1 MADPAILTVERDPAA
16 LAAIEQELSDGYRRR
31 YSIEST
37 ASPDAALSLLE
48 RWAADGEPVAL
59 VLAADQLDGMTGA
72 EFLARVRLLHPQA
85 KRALLIEWGDLGDRD
100 VGCALADAMAH
111 GQFDHYLLRPSSPP
125 DERFCVTVSSFLL
138 EWAEAQRRAP
148 HTIHVVGESW
158 SGRAYELRHVLGRCA
173 MPHSFSLADSEQGRS
188 VLAQANAGPDASLPL
203 LLFPNGK
210 VLENPTDEALAE
222 ASGTPL
228 EPVGCDFDVVIVGA
242 GPTGL
247 SAAVYGAS
255 EGLSTLVVDSG
266 GIGGQATSSSLIRN
280 YLGFPLGISG
290 GRLAQQ
296 AYEQAWILGA
306 NFAFFQEVLSLERD
320 GDGFALE
327 LSVSGRVRARAV
339 ILATGASY
347 RLLGVPELEELTG
360 AGVFYGDASSEAP
373 GMAGREVYVVGGANS
388 AAQAALHLARWAR
401 RVTLIVRGEAL
412 ETGMS
417 HYLVREVRA
426 SPVIDVRLETEVTG
440 GGGGAWL
447 ERLVL
452 RDRRS
457 GKEETV
463 SADGLFLM
471 IGAKPYTD
479 WLPGEIARDPQGF
492 LLTGTDAQASPAWP
506 LEREPLPL
514 ETTMPNVLA
523 AGDARH
529 GAVKRVA
536 SAVGEGSVAVQI
548 LHRLSAEEDRLP
560 GRERRAVTRA

>member
-1 MADPAILTVERDPAA
+1 MADPAILTVEGDLAA
-16 LAAIEQELSDGYRRR
+16 LDAIEQELFDGYKRR
-31 YSIEST
+31 YVIASL
-37 ASPDAALSLLE
+37 ASPHAALNLLE

-59 VLAADQLDGMTGA
+59 VLAAKQLDSMTGA
-72 EFLARVRLLHPQA
+72 EFLARVRILHPQA
-85 KRALLIEWGDLGDRD
+85 KRALLIEWGDLGDRE
-100 VGCALADAMAH
+100 VGSALADAMAH

-125 DERFCVTVSSFLL
+125 DERFSVTVSSFLL
-138 EWAEAQRRAP
+138 EWAEAQRSAP

-173 MPHSFSLADSEQGRS
+173 MPHSFCLAGSEQGRR
-188 VLAQANAGPDASLPL
+188 VLAQANASPAAALPL
-203 LLFPNGK
+203 VVFPNGE
-210 VLENPTDEALAE
+210 VLEDPTDEALAV

-228 EPVGCDFDVVIVGA
+228 EPVGSDFDVVIVGA

-306 NFAFFQEVLSLERD
+306 SFAFFQEVLSLGRD
-320 GDGFALE
+320 DDELALD

-347 RLLGVPELEELTG
+347 RLLGIPELEALTG

-373 GMAGREVYVVGGANS
+373 GMAGRDVYVVGGANS
-388 AAQAALHLARWAR
+388 AGQAALHLARWAR
-401 RVTLIVRGEAL
+401 RVTLVVRGESL
-412 ETGMS
+412 EAGMS

-426 SPVIDVRLETEVTG
+426 SPVIDIRLGTEVTG
-440 GGGGAWL
+440 GGGASWL

-452 RDRRS
+452 RNRES
-457 GKEETV
+457 GEDETV
-463 SADGLFLM
+463 PADGLFLM
-471 IGAKPYTD
+471 IGANPHTD

-492 LLTGTDAQASPAWP
+492 VLTGTDAQASPAWP
-506 LEREPLPL
+506 LEREPFPL

-529 GAVKRVA
+529 SSVKRVA
-536 SAVGEGSVAVQI
+536 SAVGEGSVAVQF
-548 LHRLSAEEDRLP
+548 LHRLLAEKDPPARP
-560 GRERRAVTRA
+560 